1 MTKENKKRKKYRPT
15 AAGILETLLT
25 MLNDEQLL
33 DAEETFKNCIK
44 SDPKGWNPIDREL
57 IATAFD
63 NQAQYRGEAWR
74 R

>member
-1 MTKENKKRKKYRPT
+1 MPKQNKKRKPYTPT
-15 AAGILETLLT
+15 PAGILETLLT

-33 DAEETFKNCIK
+33 EAEETFIGCIK
-44 SDPKGWNPIDREL
+44 SDPRGWNRKDREL

-63 NQAQYRGEAWR
+63 NQARYRGEAWR